1 MPRGKAI
8 PKRQIL
14 PDPKYNSEL
23 LAKFTNFL
31 MERGKK
37 TKAQSIVYG
46 ALDILEEK
54 KKQDGLKVFE
64 QAISTV
70 KPQVEVRSRRVGGAN
85 YQVPMPVV
93 GTRQNAL
100 AFRWIVAAAKA
111 RKGQSMKDR
120 LATEL
125 LDILE
130 GVGGAMKKKEDVHR
144 MAEAN
149 KAFAHFARF
158 RSKKKK

>member
-1 MPRGKAI
+1 MARGKAA
-8 PKRQIL
+8 PKRAVM
-14 PDPKYNSEL
+14 PDPVYGSEL
-23 LAKFTNFL
+23 LGKFINFV

-37 TKAQSIVYG
+37 SIAQSIVYG
-46 ALDILEEK
+46 ALDIVKAK
-54 KKQDGLKVFE
+54 KNEDPIKTFE
-64 QAISTV
+64 QVINIA

-100 AFRWIVAAAKA
+100 AFRWIIAAAKG
-111 RKGQSMKDR
+111 RKGSMAEK
-120 LATEL
+120 LAAEF

-130 GVGGAMKKKEDVHR
+130 GTGGTMKKRDDVHR

-149 KAFAHFARF
+149 KAFAHFAR
-158 RSKKKK
+158 RG

>member
-1 MPRGKAI
+1 MPRGKQA
-8 PKRQIL
+8 PKRAPA

-23 LAKFTNFL
+23 VTKFINYVML
-31 MERGKK
+31 DGKK
-37 TKAQSIVYG
+37 SIAQGIVYG
-46 ALDILEEK
+46 AMQFVADK
-54 KKQDGLKVFE
+54 KSADALKLFE
-64 QAISTV
+64 QVIETV

-85 YQVPMPVV
+85 YQVPMPVP
-93 GTRQNAL
+93 GHRQNGL
-100 AFRWIVAAAKA
+100 AFRWIIAASKS
-111 RKGQSMKDR
+111 RKGRDMQDR
-120 LATEL
+120 LGLEM

-158 RSKKKK
+158 RR